1 VHLEQWRSRA
11 GLTQSA
17 LAERLGVDPSY
28 VSRIEAGKR
37 RPSARL
43 FARLCKVLNVSL
55 EEQNEALEAMAA

>member
-1 VHLEQWRSRA
+1 MLSEWRSRQ
-11 GLTQSA
+11 GLTQA
-17 LAERLGVDPSY
+17 ELAEKVGVDQSY
-28 VSRIEAGKR
+28 LSRLERGQR